1 RNWADFD
8 PKELFDMPIETKII
22 DSSIKR
28 NLLSLS
34 QGVDKI
40 IIWTDC
46 DREGEFIANEI
57 KELVGHRSVK
67 RARFF
72 AISRGEIT
80 NALNNL
86 VEINLKE
93 AEAVEARIELDLR
106 IGAAFTRIQTL
117 ALKGSVKSYGSCQV
131 PTLGFI
137 VERNEA
143 IKDFI
148 SEDFSSLN
156 VSIKK
161 EKENLFSWQR
171 GNFFDKNFVNLFFDI
186 LNKEN
191 LQVVSIESKAVKKFK
206 PYPLR
211 TVELQKKCASALK
224 ISPDRAMKIA
234 EDLYNKG
241 YISYPRTETD
251 SFPPNFNY
259 NQILTKLSSEELY
272 KYFKDFE
279 YPRKGKNNDLAHL
292 PIYPLKEGSN
302 LTFEE
307 KKIYDLVVQYFLAC
321 CSKDAVGEETKVKL
335 KFLGK
340 FEECFYLE
348 GLKIFERN
356 YLNVFNFDKW
366 EEKKIS
372 DFQLNEIFYSPLTNK
387 PADRKYT
394 LKKVEGKTTPP
405 LPMTESELISLMD
418 KNGIGTDATIHEHIK
433 KIQVRNYAC
442 KRGVYIFPT
451 KLGSCLIKGYKS
463 LNLDFSTPKLRAELE
478 IKLKKIEKGELC
490 YKEVIKEE
498 IRIYK
503 RFFITL
509 QERIEEFKRL
519 FQEEES
525 NFYDNSNYNDS
536 NNDDDN
542 NENDN
547 SYKKN
552 TKNKKIINKNI
563 KEIKSNDNNKL
574 IRGKENKNNSENI

>member
-171 GNFFDKNFVNLFFDI
+171 GNFFDKN
-186 LNKEN
+186 
-191 LQVVSIESKAVKKFK
+191 
-206 PYPLR
+206 
-211 TVELQKKCASALK
+211 
-224 ISPDRAMKIA
+224 
-234 EDLYNKG
+234 
-241 YISYPRTETD
+241 
-251 SFPPNFNY
+251 
-259 NQILTKLSSEELY
+259 
-272 KYFKDFE
+272 
-279 YPRKGKNNDLAHL
+279 
-292 PIYPLKEGSN
+292 
-302 LTFEE
+302 
-307 KKIYDLVVQYFLAC
+307 
-321 CSKDAVGEETKVKL
+321 
-335 KFLGK
+335 
-340 FEECFYLE
+340 
-348 GLKIFERN
+348 
-356 YLNVFNFDKW
+356 
-366 EEKKIS
+366 
-372 DFQLNEIFYSPLTNK
+372 
-387 PADRKYT
+387 
-394 LKKVEGKTTPP
+394 
-405 LPMTESELISLMD
+405 
-418 KNGIGTDATIHEHIK
+418 
-433 KIQVRNYAC
+433 
-442 KRGVYIFPT
+442 
-451 KLGSCLIKGYKS
+451 
-463 LNLDFSTPKLRAELE
+463 
-478 IKLKKIEKGELC
+478 
-490 YKEVIKEE
+490 
-498 IRIYK
+498 
-503 RFFITL
+503 
-509 QERIEEFKRL
+509 
-519 FQEEES
+519 
-525 NFYDNSNYNDS
+525 
-536 NNDDDN
+536 
-542 NENDN
+542 
-547 SYKKN
+547 
-552 TKNKKIINKNI
+552 
-563 KEIKSNDNNKL
+563 
-574 IRGKENKNNSENI
+574 